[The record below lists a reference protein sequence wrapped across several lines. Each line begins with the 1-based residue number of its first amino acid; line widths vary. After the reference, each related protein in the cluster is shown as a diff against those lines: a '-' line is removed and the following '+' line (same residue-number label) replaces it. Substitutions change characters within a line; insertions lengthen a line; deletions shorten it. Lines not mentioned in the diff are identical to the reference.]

1 MDSPTHTTG
10 NRQSSAEQHH
20 PGANHFPGD
29 IIRHGT
35 WYSRR
40 SVLLAN
46 EPGFKRSFIGYL
58 LKWGPNVFAWRVSV
72 PKAVAPS
79 TRDAEYMGAIKG
91 ARTLIAFSF
100 ILREL
105 GLHPGEPL
113 PLLTDSSST
122 VMSTENE
129 YVHSDS
135 RWMGIR
141 LNWLRQGQVDRLFK
155 VTWCAGDSMLA
166 DILTKVL
173 KRIRF
178 LELRPKVMNS
188 DA

>member
-1 MDSPTHTTG
+1 MTDS
-10 NRQSSAEQHH
+10 S
-20 PGANHFPGD
+20 
-29 IIRHGT
+29 
-35 WYSRR
+35 
-40 SVLLAN
+40 LAN